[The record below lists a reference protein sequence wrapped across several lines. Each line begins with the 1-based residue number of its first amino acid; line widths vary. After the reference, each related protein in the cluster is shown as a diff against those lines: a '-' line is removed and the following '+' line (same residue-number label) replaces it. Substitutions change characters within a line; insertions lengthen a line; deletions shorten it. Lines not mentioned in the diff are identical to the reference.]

1 MAYFRNSN
9 TIHCNRSNKMQTQIK
24 FIQINL
30 QHSGIEPDNLMTI
43 TEHSTDILCIQEQYK
58 IQTKMVGLL
67 KKYKIFASGEGR
79 IRAAIVVTNNRVDT
93 ILIKQLSVEDTVVL
107 EIIIDNKKLY

>member
-1 MAYFRNSN
+1 
-9 TIHCNRSNKMQTQIK
+9 
-24 FIQINL
+24 
-30 QHSGIEPDNLMTI
+30 
-43 TEHSTDILCIQEQYK
+43 
-58 IQTKMVGLL
+58 MVGLL